1 MLPKDSPPDV
11 RYDFVLEDMKV
22 MNDFELHKL
31 CSDYSCIKS
40 YELDDSEILSSG
52 KFEQMDM
59 LLAEAKAKGDRVLIF
74 SQFVIMLN
82 IIEEYLRLRKH
93 RFLRL
98 DGGTRVETRQDLIDE
113 FNNDHDIT
121 VFILTTRAGNYW

>member
-1 MLPKDSPPDV
+1 MYAKDSPPDV

-52 KFEQMDM
+52 KFEQMDI
-59 LLAEAKAKGDRVLIF
+59 LLAEAKAKGDRVLVF

-82 IIEEYLRLRKH
+82 IIEEYLRLRKYK
-93 RFLRL
+93 FLRL
-98 DGGTRVETRQDLIDE
+98 DGGTKVETRQDLIDE
-113 FNNDHDIT
+113 FNDDHDIT
-121 VFILTTRAGNYW
+121 VFILTTRAGNYC